1 MKPDTLPS
9 ETVTPSTLSNENS
22 IVTAPITD
30 NSSAVVEDAKR
41 KAEQATLRANQLQ
54 NELDKIKQTQ
64 SDSQQKQLLEK
75 EEFKTLYEQSQSR
88 LDEITKAQEAQERQS
103 EITAATNDVFKDYSP
118 DTIELAKL
126 AGLGLS
132 DDSDSAKAILKEKL
146 DAFQAKVG
154 NNAPTVL
161 SNNPRQLT
169 PETVDNASLV
179 ARDHAG
185 GESVMAIESAKG
197 NIKPQLEYINNLS
210 AIKKM
215 RQMAQE

>member
-41 KAEQATLRANQLQ
+41 KADQANLRANQLQ
-54 NELDKIKQTQ
+54 NELDKIKLAQ
-64 SDSQQKQLLEK
+64 SESQQKQLLEK
-75 EEFKTLYEQSQSR
+75 EEFKTLYEQTQSR
-88 LDEITKAQEAQERQS
+88 LDEITNAQTAKERQE

-132 DDSDSAKAILKEKL
+132 DDSDSAKAVLKEKL

-161 SNNPRQLT
+161 SNNPRQT
-169 PETVDNASLV
+169 APQTVDAATLV
-179 ARDHAG
+179 ARDHVG
-185 GESVMAIESAKG
+185 GESIMAMESAKG
-197 NIKPQLEYINNLS
+197 NIKPQLEYISGLS

-215 RQMAQE
+215 RAMSQE

>member
-1 MKPDTLPS
+1 MADTPS
-9 ETVTPSTLSNENS
+9 GETVTPESLSNNGT
-22 IVTAPITD
+22 VPATPVVNADTAE
-30 NSSAVVEDAKR
+30 VERLKKEA
-41 KAEQATLRANQLQ
+41 AQAIMAGNQAR
-54 NELDKIKQTQ
+54 NELERIKTEQEATK
-64 SDSQQKQLLEK
+64 QKQLLEK

-132 DDSDSAKAILKEKL
+132 DDSDSAKAVLKEKL

-161 SNNPRQLT
+161 SNNPRQTT

-179 ARDHAG
+179 ARDHVG
-185 GESVMAIESAKG
+185 GESIMAVEAAKG
-197 NIKPQLEYINNLS
+197 NINPQLEYISKLS

-215 RQMAQE
+215 RQQAQE